1 VLLILEGCAAVLQ
14 NPQVTPLDWDAVIDS
29 PLPLKVVASS
39 LTTLQAEAFSDF
51 TDKQDLVE
59 CLMASANVPRIVG
72 PPREH
77 RGHQLVDA
85 AVFEPIPVKAAL
97 RDGCTHVLALCSRAP
112 DEGPAWGKLV
122 KKVVH
127 NAVKYTVLNPVS
139 TCKGLVC
146 ATASSVEQSNWDKDY
161 AHQALTCKWT
171 VLHCQEG
178 RERPCNPPMCP

>member
-1 VLLILEGCAAVLQ
+1 MLLLL
-14 NPQVTPLDWDAVIDS
+14 PFQVTPLDWDAVINS

-39 LTTLQAEAFSDF
+39 LTTLQAEALSNF

-59 CLMASANVPRIVG
+59 CLRASANVPRIVG
-72 PPREH
+72 PPLEH

-139 TCKGLVC
+139 VC
-146 ATASSVEQSNWDKDY
+146 F
-161 AHQALTCKWT
+161 HQPAVAKVSGIITLACCSGSEILHHSTLALCET
-171 VLHCQEG
+171 
-178 RERPCNPPMCP
+178 